1 MAEDR
6 NATPTLTDTRLGFR
20 HTRVLLIEDSAA
32 DARLL
37 QEFLKETLHD
47 TFQLTHVERLGKAQ
61 QQLASDDYDVI
72 LLDLTL
78 PDSHGLSS
86 LNTLLTQTPSV
97 PIVVLT
103 NTNNPELA
111 VEAVRQGAQD
121 YLIKRQMHHDVLVR
135 SLRYAIERKQQAE
148 ALRLANEALEQR
160 VQARTREL
168 ELTNQQLRQE
178 VHYRQTAQERLAL
191 AQKASKTGIFEWNI
205 RSNEVTWSAELES
218 LYGVSRGDFDG
229 HYDNWI
235 KTIHSDDLSRVE
247 QELWCSITV
256 GHGLNT
262 EFRIFHP
269 NGIRWITVKSS
280 IFNGEDGKP
289 LRMLGIHLDITEKKQ
304 LEAQFL
310 QAQRLE
316 SLGALASGI
325 AHDLN
330 NILTPIL
337 GAGQLLPIT
346 LSSIDERS
354 LRLIETLNYSAQRG
368 TKLVQQILSF
378 AQAGSSVSA
387 VLAIDELLVETHQIV
402 QQTLPQTINSH
413 LDVPSDLW
421 LVNGNETQLHQVFM
435 NLCVN
440 ARDAMPNGGMLRVS
454 ASNLVIDESYLIM
467 HGEATVGP
475 HVKVTVADGGIGIAP
490 DIQKQIFDPFFTT
503 KAPKQGTGLGL
514 AAVLNIVKS
523 HGGFIDLKTAVGQGS
538 QFHIYL
544 PATPDSV
551 SVAAP
556 SLELFWGNQE
566 VVLVV
571 DDDLAI
577 CNVLQLSLEA
587 YGYQALIANDGLG
600 AIAILAEH
608 RALVRCI
615 LIDLVMP
622 DMDGRTVVP
631 LLQRLHPQVSIVAM
645 TGTIAPIQPKS
656 TLSDLK
662 LDGTLSKPF
671 TNRELLTLLQ
681 KVLRPQEYGQM
692 LAQE

>member
-1 MAEDR
+1 
-6 NATPTLTDTRLGFR
+6 
-20 HTRVLLIEDSAA
+20 TRVLLIEDSAA
-32 DARLL
+32 DPRLL
-37 QEFLKETLHD
+37 REFLKETLHD

-61 QQLASDDYDVI
+61 QQLQSDDYDVI

-78 PDSHGLSS
+78 PDSDGLSS
-86 LNTLLTQTPSV
+86 LNTLLDQTPSV

-121 YLIKRQMHHDVLVR
+121 YLIKRQMNHEVLVR

-178 VHYRQTAQERLAL
+178 VHYRQATQERLAL

-205 RSNEVTWSAELES
+205 RSNQVTWSAELES

-229 HYDNWI
+229 HYDNWL
-235 KTIHSDDLSRVE
+235 KTIHGDDRSRVE
-247 QELWCSITV
+247 QELWRSITV
-256 GHGLNT
+256 GIGLNT
-262 EFRIFHP
+262 EFRISHP
-269 NGIRWITVKSS
+269 IGIRWITVKSS

-304 LEAQFL
+304 LETQFL

-346 LSSIDERS
+346 LTSVDERS
-354 LRLIETLNYSAQRG
+354 LRLIETLNCSAQRG

-378 AQAGSSVSA
+378 AQAGSSVSS
-387 VLAIDELLVETHQIV
+387 VLSVGKLLEETNQIV
-402 QQTLPQTINSH
+402 QQTLPQSIDIH

-454 ASNLVIDESYLIM
+454 ASNLLIDEPYLKM
-467 HGEATVGP
+467 HGEATAGP

-503 KAPKQGTGLGL
+503 KAPNQGTGLGL

-523 HGGFIDLKTAVGQGS
+523 HGGFIDLKTAVGHGS

-544 PATPDSV
+544 PADPHSV
-551 SVAAP
+551 RVTVPA
-556 SLELFWGNQE
+556 LELFRGNQE
-566 VVLVV
+566 VILVV
-571 DDDLAI
+571 DDDPAI

-587 YGYQALIANDGLG
+587 YGYQVLIANDGLG
-600 AIAILAEH
+600 AIAMLAEH
-608 RALVRCI
+608 RALIRCI
-615 LIDLVMP
+615 LIDIVMP
-622 DMDGRTVVP
+622 DMDGRTVIP
-631 LLQRLHPQVSIVAM
+631 LLQRLHPQVSIVTM
-645 TGTIAPIQPKS
+645 TGAITPIHPQS
-656 TLSDLK
+656 ITLDLN
-662 LDGTLSKPF
+662 LDGTLGKPF

-681 KVLRPQEYGQM
+681 KVLRPQEY
-692 LAQE
+692 AQL